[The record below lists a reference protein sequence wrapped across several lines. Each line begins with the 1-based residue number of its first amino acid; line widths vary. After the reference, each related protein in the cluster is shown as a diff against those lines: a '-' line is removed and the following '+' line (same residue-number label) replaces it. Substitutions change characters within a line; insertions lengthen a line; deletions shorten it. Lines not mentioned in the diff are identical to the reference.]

1 MSKIIQLDNIIK
13 RFYIGEPNELQI
25 LNGISLS
32 VEEGEFLSIVGES
45 GSGKSTLMNVIGIL
59 DRPTEG
65 NYILDGVDINAAKDN
80 ELSKIRNQR
89 IGFVFQTYNLVS
101 KTTALKNVEL
111 PMLYGGKKKKER
123 IERAKELLDLVGI
136 GERMKH
142 KPEELSGGQKQRV
155 AIARAMA
162 NNPSIILA
170 DEPTGAL
177 DSQTGRMVM
186 DLFHKLNKEQGKTI
200 VLITHSNE
208 LAEETGRIIT
218 IKDGSVKNE
227 RKGGIDL

>member
-111 PMLYGGKKKKER
+111 PMLYGG
-123 IERAKELLDLVGI
+123 
-136 GERMKH
+136 
-142 KPEELSGGQKQRV
+142 
-155 AIARAMA
+155 
-162 NNPSIILA
+162 
-170 DEPTGAL
+170 
-177 DSQTGRMVM
+177 
-186 DLFHKLNKEQGKTI
+186 
-200 VLITHSNE
+200 
-208 LAEETGRIIT
+208 
-218 IKDGSVKNE
+218 
-227 RKGGIDL
+227 